1 MDRTNKNTRNFK
13 LRFQIFFKS
22 MNLSFLLI
30 WFSSGVIIRRNFNKL
45 VSSNLENIARFE
57 KIIQVQRKL

>member
-1 MDRTNKNTRNFK
+1 
-13 LRFQIFFKS
+13 